1 MRKRR
6 TTLIVSV
13 LLSMAIL
20 VGCATISNSDGQNK
34 TKADNNSINSLT
46 SSNLE
51 SVLSDITG
59 SEQVTSS
66 ETAPSEE
73 QTSSENET
81 SSEADTSSKVE
92 SSKPSSSNTTSSSTD
107 NPITNTLF
115 PGYKYN
121 SVFDIED
128 NVFLDALQYTGYNL
142 EKHRKDGKMWQYIL
156 SNDKKWRGWLSNI
169 TYGGGSS
176 GLETTADGLPNIK
189 AFERNGLVC
198 ASFATYV
205 YFNYLPNIAK
215 IDTSCLDKAEKTWNA
230 QSFYLATQ
238 KWLQKGYTYNI
249 GFTAKNRAEGIEFH
263 PDEEIPIGSI
273 IVFRDLDSPG
283 KKEADHITIYVGKKN
298 GYHWVIQ
305 TGNKNGPEFCAV
317 ERFKFGPDPQWPLK
331 IFATPTCIYDAV
343 GEANNSPKMESS
355 ADSVTSEVASK
366 PEELEEQ

>member
-1 MRKRR
+1 MRNKN
-6 TTLIVSV
+6 LILICAIV
-13 LLSMAIL
+13 LSLAIT
-20 VGCATISNSDGQNK
+20 VGGVALADSDG
-34 TKADNNSINSLT
+34 TKPDKDTVHVSNNDISSLLASVDT
-46 SSNLE
+46 ESLVSDAVSSENA
-51 SVLSDITG
+51 
-59 SEQVTSS
+59 SS
-66 ETAPSEE
+66 ETDV
-73 QTSSENET
+73 SST
-81 SSEADTSSKVE
+81 TDTSSKTE
-92 SSKPSSSNTTSSSTD
+92 SSKPSSSNTTSSSAD

-156 SNDKKWRGWLSNI
+156 SGDKKWRGWLSNI

-176 GLETTADGLPNIK
+176 GLEKTSDGLPNIK
-189 AFERNGLVC
+189 AFERGGLVC

-215 IDTSCLDKAEKTWNA
+215 IDTSCLDLPEKTWNA
-230 QSFYLATQ
+230 QSFYLAAQ
-238 KWLQKGYTYNI
+238 KWLKKGYTYNI
-249 GFTAKNRAEGIEFH
+249 GFTAKNRADGIEFH

-283 KKEADHITIYVGKKN
+283 KTEADHITIYVGKKN

-343 GEANNSPKMESS
+343 GETTNAPAVENPDN
-355 ADSVTSEVASK
+355 SVTSEVASK
-366 PEELEEQ
+366 PEESEEQ